1 MLISSHGRCQ
11 INSSPGS
18 VRPADSFRP
27 DVEGLRGVAIL
38 LVVGCHC
45 GLFWCAGGFVGV
57 DLFFVLS
64 GYLITGL
71 LTSEIHATSR
81 IDLPRFYARRAR
93 RLLPASALVILV
105 TTLAAAAVL
114 APPAIAFTGQAARA
128 AALYISNVFFDR
140 SAADYFAPHVADNP
154 LLHTWSLGVEEQFYL
169 IWPLLIW
176 LSNRGLRTR
185 RKMGWTLGGVTV
197 LSLLCS
203 VYLTPRW
210 PTFAFYELPP
220 RAWEFAA
227 GGLLAILPASSAPV
241 SSGAAAA
248 GGVVGLAI
256 ILGTAVLLQ
265 GGGGFPGWV
274 ALLPVAGTL
283 ALLFAGAK
291 TPQRGAS
298 KWLSTAPLQ
307 FLGARS
313 YSWYLWHWPFLV
325 FTGILFPGLTVGGKV
340 AAAVAALLAAHL
352 TFLFLEQP
360 VRESRFLSPR
370 PRLSLG
376 GAAGAALLTVAASCG
391 LLVFGD
397 RQLNV
402 NEKFRAIGAAN
413 MDVANISP
421 KDCWD
426 EGRHFETKLCEF
438 GAPGTGP
445 TLALLGDSHA
455 IQWVNPLLT
464 ATKLQGWRLATIL
477 RPGCAASDINPYN
490 LSPGSDHCRQWR
502 EEAIDRIIALHPAA
516 VVMASYNG
524 STIRGDDWSTTLMP
538 TDAIRTGTRWTLDK
552 FSRAGI
558 PVVVLRDNPLPPF
571 PIPFCEGQREGG
583 KLRAGQTCDFDAT
596 AALNAAAFAAERAA
610 ADGLSNVFFLD
621 MDDLICPGAR
631 CPATQHG
638 LLIYRD
644 DNHLTG
650 SYTESLAPI
659 MRARLFQLLGDTST
673 TKLPSPST
681 TAQPAVLAVS
691 RVNQSPLSRN

>member
-1 MLISSHGRCQ
+1 MLVSSHRRCQ
-11 INSSPGS
+11 ISFSRESARPGN
-18 VRPADSFRP
+18 SFRP

-71 LTSEIHATSR
+71 LATEIRASSR
-81 IDLPRFYARRAR
+81 IDLPKFYARRAR
-93 RLLPASALVILV
+93 RLLPACALVILL
-105 TTLAAAAVL
+105 TTLAAAAIL
-114 APPAIAFTGQAARA
+114 APPAIAFTGKAAGA
-128 AALYISNVFFDR
+128 AALYISNVFFDH

-154 LLHTWSLGVEEQFYL
+154 LLHTWSLGLEEQFYL

-176 LSNRGLRTR
+176 LTYRGPRALQKTF
-185 RKMGWTLGGVTV
+185 WTLGAVTT
-197 LSLLCS
+197 LSLLSS

-227 GGLLAILPASSAPV
+227 GGLLAILPASKVPV
-241 SSGAAAA
+241 SSGGAAAVGA
-248 GGVVGLAI
+248 VGLAV
-256 ILGTAVLLQ
+256 ILGTAVLVQ
-265 GGGGFPGWV
+265 GGSGFPGWV

-291 TPQRGAS
+291 TPKRGVS
-298 KWLSTAPLQ
+298 VLLSSVPLQ

-325 FTGILFPGLTVGGKV
+325 FAGILFPGLAVGGKV
-340 AAAVAALLAAHL
+340 AAAVASLLAAHL
-352 TFLFLEQP
+352 TFLYLEHP

-370 PRLSLG
+370 PWLSLS
-376 GAAGAALLTVAASCG
+376 GATGAVLLTVAASWS
-391 LLVFGD
+391 LLAFG
-397 RQLNV
+397 RHEVNV

-413 MDVANISP
+413 FDIADISP

-426 EGRHFETKLCEF
+426 EGRHFEVKLCEF
-438 GAPGTGP
+438 GTPATAPV
-445 TLALLGDSHA
+445 LVLLGDSHA
-455 IQWVNPLLT
+455 IQWVNPLRT

-490 LSPGSDHCRQWR
+490 LSPGNEHCRQWR

-524 STIRGDDWSTTLMP
+524 STIRGDSWSPTLMP
-538 TDAIRTGTRWTLDK
+538 TDAIRTGTRWTLEK
-552 FSRAGI
+552 FSRTGI
-558 PVVVLRDNPLPPF
+558 PVVVLRDTPLPPF
-571 PIPFCEGQREGG
+571 HIPFCEGQREGG
-583 KLRAGQTCDFDAT
+583 KLRAGQSCDFEAT
-596 AALNAAAFAAERAA
+596 TALNAAAFAAERAA
-610 ADGLSNVFFLD
+610 ASGLTQVFFLD
-621 MDDLICPGAR
+621 MDDIICPGAR
-631 CPATQHG
+631 CPATNRGQ
-638 LLIYRD
+638 LIYRD

-650 SYTESLAPI
+650 TYAASLAPVV
-659 MRARLFQLLGDTST
+659 RARLFQLLGDASA
-673 TKLPSPST
+673 TKLPGASYSG
-681 TAQPAVLAVS
+681 QPDVLAVS
-691 RVNQSPLSRN
+691 RFNQSSATRN